1 MYSSVLVVL
10 LDINV
15 DLSHASKSR
24 ILAAAWGR
32 RDHILAEHLLS
43 LKKTFQLPE
52 VVRAIRILDT
62 PRKIRQLEKKYQKT
76 KSKKKSKFR
85 SKINELI
92 VEVPEN
98 CLVSVSGSL
107 SKRVKKWV
115 NEIPKNQLEFYALHL
130 PKELWKELSDIIHFS
145 PKDFNLDYFLSNCFG
160 SEAPKDSIVSI
171 CSDKNNLKDTLK
183 LVSKYEIPYS
193 YLRKNVV
200 NISKEV
206 KIQIVSYETIDT
218 ILWWYEEFIS
228 SGGVNEI
235 DSIISKRLSKNEIP
249 TLPYGKLMERMLYF
263 YNNNASFYEKLI
275 PIAENRLKEIQLE
288 LEQPVVVLGDASF
301 SMDVAIRTSTI
312 ISSILSAVCDAE
324 LKFFNV
330 ESFSPKIIPKT
341 AIDVLKVTSITKTD
355 GLTAPACTLME
366 YYKKKKKVK
375 LFVMVTDEIE
385 NVKFDGTYF
394 SQLFYKYYKE
404 IYPSRIVMVSFLENL
419 QEKGRMVKALE
430 SFGINPIQFILDSK
444 RPDLT
449 KLDKLLGLLCS
460 ETNFFIKKSQ
470 SVSNS
475 IKKNNNFK
483 DALKLKLNEKKE
495 KLINEE
501 EDDDIQI
508 FQNLKISN
516 KKDEEIIQPKIEQSK
531 EPLSQDEKK
540 EKLEEYKLCQ
550 ICMEREKN
558 TVLGCGHL
566 FCDDCLSL
574 LNENE
579 CPTCRKEITTQ
590 MKVYL

>member
-1 MYSSVLVVL
+1 
-10 LDINV
+10 
-15 DLSHASKSR
+15 
-24 ILAAAWGR
+24 
-32 RDHILAEHLLS
+32 
-43 LKKTFQLPE
+43 
-52 VVRAIRILDT
+52 LDT
-62 PRKIRQLEKKYQKT
+62 PRKIRQLEKKI
-76 KSKKKSKFR
+76 SSKKSKMIPKYR
-85 SKINELI
+85 SKINELTTEI
-92 VEVPEN
+92 SKN

-107 SKRVKKWV
+107 SKRIKLWVK
-115 NEIPKNQLEFYALHL
+115 EIPKNQLEFYALHL
-130 PKELWKELSDIIHFS
+130 PKELWKELSDIVHFS
-145 PKDFNLDYFLSNCFG
+145 PKDFSLDYFLYNCFG
-160 SEAPKDSIVSI
+160 TEAPKDSIVYV
-171 CSDKNNLKDTLK
+171 CSDKQNLKDPLK

-200 NISKEV
+200 NMSKEV
-206 KIQIVSYETIDT
+206 KIQVVSYESIDT

-228 SGGVNEI
+228 SGGVKEI
-235 DSIISKRLSKNEIP
+235 DRIISNRLSKKEVP

-275 PIAENRLKEIQLE
+275 PIAEERLKEIQLE

-330 ESFSPKIIPKT
+330 ESFSPDIIPKT
-341 AIDVLKVTSITKTD
+341 AIDVLKVTSTTKTD

-366 YYKKKKKVK
+366 YYKQKKKVK

-404 IYPSRIVMVSFLENL
+404 VYPCRLVMVSFLENL

-430 SFGINPIQFILDSK
+430 SFGINPIQFILDAK

-460 ETNFFIKKSQ
+460 ETSFFIQKSI
-470 SVSNS
+470 SVSNLLKS
-475 IKKNNNFK
+475 KSFK
-483 DALKLKLNEKKE
+483 EALESKMNVKMEKSVELIEESMEKLKIFVQPSAPSLEEEKIEIKE
-495 KLINEE
+495 KI
-501 EDDDIQI
+501 
-508 FQNLKISN
+508 
-516 KKDEEIIQPKIEQSK
+516 
-531 EPLSQDEKK
+531 
-540 EKLEEYKLCQ
+540 EEYKLCV

-566 FCDDCLSL
+566 FCEDCLKL
-574 LNENE
+574 LPENN
-579 CPTCRKEITTQ
+579 CPTCRKEILTQ
-590 MKVYL
+590 MRVYL